1 MSGGNSHLA
10 LRMVK
15 EGKWMC
21 EKTLKVLL
29 SLKKWTENYCG
40 RNLLI
45 KPSLG
50 EKDIYGGGSTPG
62 DGIINLESEGL

>member
-10 LRMVK
+10 LRMLVK

-29 SLKKWTENYCG
+29 SLRKWTKNCSG
-40 RNLLI
+40 LNSLM
-45 KPSLG
+45 KPPLEEEG
-50 EKDIYGGGSTPG
+50 YEGALPG
-62 DGIINLESEGL
+62 DGIIN